1 MVGRKRARI
10 SDIMRMTGLSR
21 STVDRVL
28 NERPGVKE
36 KTRKQ
41 IEQAIAE
48 LGYAPSSLSLHQA
61 AQSARIEV
69 FLPEGTNPFF
79 AHLRNGIDAAANAAA
94 EQGVDLRISG
104 FDPYRPET
112 IVERLSAVNGH
123 TTAVIT
129 VGVDNHEAGLAI
141 NNLADRGIRVVTIVS
156 DVPMSRR
163 SAYVGQDNFVAGRTA
178 GQLMAS
184 LVPPGPG
191 RVAVLIGHPQFRH
204 LLDRQSGFQQALAIS
219 RPELGV
225 QACHPYGAD
234 PEQAAAIVRD
244 LMKDARNLR
253 GVYLAGGGQP
263 YLIDALRVTRGTQPV
278 VIGHEVSDAS
288 RAALRNGTYRLVV
301 AHDVDELGQKAVKT
315 ALDRNVFGAQPCGVN
330 IFIAENLPA
339 A

>member
-1 MVGRKRARI
+1 MVSRKRARI

-21 STVDRVL
+21 STIDRVL

-36 KTRKQ
+36 KTRRQ

-48 LGYAPSSLSLHQA
+48 LGYAPSSLSLHQTA
-61 AQSARIEV
+61 RNARIEV

-79 AHLRNGIDAAANAAA
+79 SHLRKGIDAAVNAAT
-94 EQGVDLRISG
+94 EHGVDLRISG

-112 IVERLSAVNGH
+112 MVERLSAVNNQ

-163 SAYVGQDNFVAGRTA
+163 SAYVGQDNFAAGRTA
-178 GQLMAS
+178 GQLMAD
-184 LVPPGPG
+184 LVPSGRG

-204 LLDRQSGFQQALAIS
+204 LLDRQSGFQQALAIN
-219 RPELGV
+219 RPELAV

-234 PEQAAAIVRD
+234 PSQAEAIVRD
-244 LMKDARNLR
+244 LMADRRNLR
-253 GVYLAGGGQP
+253 GVYIAGGGQP
-263 YLIDALRVTRGTQPV
+263 YLIDALRVTTGTQPV
-278 VIGHEVSDAS
+278 VIGHEVSEAS
-288 RAALRNGTYRLVV
+288 RTALRNGTYRLVV
-301 AHDVDELGQKAVKT
+301 AHDVDELGKKAVST
-315 ALDRNVFGAQPCGVN
+315 ALDRNIVGAQACGVN